1 LQEVSPAPP
10 CYVMV
15 PRGNQQARILGEF
28 LEAHE
33 LNFTVLY

>member
-1 LQEVSPAPP
+1 
-10 CYVMV
+10 V

-28 LEAHE
+28 LEANE